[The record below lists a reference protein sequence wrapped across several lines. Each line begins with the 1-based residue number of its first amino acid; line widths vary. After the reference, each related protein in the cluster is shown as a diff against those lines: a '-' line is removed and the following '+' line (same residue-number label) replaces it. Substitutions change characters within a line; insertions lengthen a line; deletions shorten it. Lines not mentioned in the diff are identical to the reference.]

1 MAERMRAPYA
11 EALVGGAAAGVTALG
26 NLLRMPLVFT
36 IGLVTL
42 IACVASAAITLV
54 LSLAGEKA
62 QWVACAAGAVL
73 MACGGA
79 SYGVNPG
86 AGSGLLVPLG
96 LGLVIS
102 AGITLATRR

>member
-1 MAERMRAPYA
+1 MRAPYA
-11 EALVGGAAAGVTALG
+11 EALVGGAAAGVTGLG
-26 NLLRMPLVFT
+26 NLLRMPLMFT
-36 IGLVTL
+36 VGLVTL

-54 LSLAGEKA
+54 LSRAGEKA
-62 QWVACAAGAVL
+62 QWGACAAGAVL

-79 SYGVNPG
+79 YYGVTPG
-86 AGSGLLVPLG
+86 AVSGWLVPLG